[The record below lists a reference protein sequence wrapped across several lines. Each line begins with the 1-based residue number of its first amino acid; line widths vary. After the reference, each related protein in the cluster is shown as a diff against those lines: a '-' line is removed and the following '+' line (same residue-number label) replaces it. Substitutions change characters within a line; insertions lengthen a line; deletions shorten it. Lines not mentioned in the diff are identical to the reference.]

1 MRTARKLAAPC
12 AFTGA
17 LLLLSSASLAQDP
30 CSRLS
35 VAGLR
40 PGLKADEVSATLRVE
55 AAPRQVTLA
64 DGTRATVE
72 DYATSDGRVH
82 VEYDG
87 PVNRGDTRVA
97 LVWQTLPLS
106 YDAVTSLVK
115 RLGEP
120 ASGKD
125 ALVRSLQPGPAV
137 WVDAKCDEV
146 VTYYRRPEYW
156 IGDEVATVLRVERLS
171 KISSESPA
179 GDAVAAWVAKGAPAA
194 QPPRPSEAPT
204 QATAVAASD
213 GGPAAAAVSP
223 DEMPPRRA
231 TYVAPVY
238 PPRAKAQGVAGVV
251 TLRIFV
257 QKNGKVSLARV
268 ADVDPPGYG
277 FETAAVEAADQ
288 WRFHPALHKGRPV
301 EGVVDFTVKFP

>member
-1 MRTARKLAAPC
+1 MTP
-12 AFTGA
+12 
-17 LLLLSSASLAQDP
+17 
-30 CSRLS
+30 
-35 VAGLR
+35 
-40 PGLKADEVSATLRVE
+40 DEVSATLRVE
-55 AAPRQVTLA
+55 AAPSQVTLA

-72 DYATSDGRVH
+72 DYVTSEGRVH

-87 PVNRGDTRVA
+87 SVNRGDTRVA

-106 YDAVTSLVK
+106 YDAVTALVK

-156 IGDEVATVLRVERLS
+156 IGDEVATLLRVERLS
-171 KISSESPA
+171 KISSGSPA
-179 GDAVAAWVAKGAPAA
+179 GEAVAAWVAKGAPPQA
-194 QPPRPSEAPT
+194 PSPAPVPEEG
-204 QATAVAASD
+204 AVAVAAS
-213 GGPAAAAVSP
+213 ATVSP
-223 DEMPPRRA
+223 DEMPARRT

-238 PPRAKAQGVAGVV
+238 PPRAKEQGVSGVV

-268 ADVDPPGYG
+268 ADVEPPGYG
-277 FETAAVEAADQ
+277 FENAAIEAAEQ
-288 WRFHPALHKGRPV
+288 WRFNPALHKGRPV
-301 EGVVDFTVKFP
+301 EGIVDFTVRFP